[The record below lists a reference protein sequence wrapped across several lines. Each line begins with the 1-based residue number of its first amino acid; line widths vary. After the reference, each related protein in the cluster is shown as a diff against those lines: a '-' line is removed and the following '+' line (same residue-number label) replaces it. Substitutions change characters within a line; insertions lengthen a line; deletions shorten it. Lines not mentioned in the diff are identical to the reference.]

1 MKTNRQKRKTIL
13 SGEMLAEISSRLPPP
28 TKANRLFWRIF
39 IVFVVVAISAIF
51 SITTISTKQMG
62 FLWIGPAL
70 GLMLGLLLGY
80 VTNWVFA
87 RSYPLVFT
95 TRGITA
101 GPFINELWE
110 DIENY
115 RLNKIEGLERHTISK
130 IGIGTTM
137 TLFNK
142 GLWQRTI
149 GKSGSVFPIQ
159 GYFFDEQQQA
169 DIRRIFQEHG
179 ITEKV

>member
-1 MKTNRQKRKTIL
+1 M
-13 SGEMLAEISSRLPPP
+13 AEISSKLPPP

-39 IVFVVVAISAIF
+39 ILFVVVAFPGLMIKTQQ
-51 SITTISTKQMG
+51 ITVILVAAG
-62 FLWIGPAL
+62 I
-70 GLMLGLLLGY
+70 GLMLGLILKY
-80 VTNWVFA
+80 VKEWVFA
-87 RSYPLVFT
+87 RECSLIFT

-115 RLNKIEGLERHTISK
+115 RLHKIEGLERHTISK
-130 IGIGTTM
+130 IGTGTTM
-137 TLFNK
+137 TLFNR

-159 GYFFDEQQQA
+159 GYFFDDQQQA
-169 DIRRIFQEHG
+169 DIRRIFLGRG

>member
-1 MKTNRQKRKTIL
+1 MKIIRQKRKIIL
-13 SGEMLAEISSRLPPP
+13 TGEVLAEIPSKLPPP
-28 TKANRLFWRIF
+28 SKANRLFWRFF
-39 IVFVVVAISAIF
+39 IIFVVIAF
-51 SITTISTKQMG
+51 SGVMISTKDKTLMWAG
-62 FLWIGPAL
+62 TAVGV
-70 GLMLGLLLGY
+70 MLGGMLAY
-80 VTNWVFA
+80 VSDWVFA

-101 GPFINELWE
+101 GPYITELWE
-110 DIENY
+110 DLESY
-115 RLNKIEGLERHTISK
+115 RLYQVDGLRRHTISK
-130 IGIGTTM
+130 IGTGITF

-159 GYFFDEQQQA
+159 GYFFDDQQQA
-169 DIRRIFQEHG
+169 NIRRFFWDRG